1 VSVPHLSV
9 SVPHLSVSVH
19 LPCSYEI
26 LLEDAGLLAKVDW
39 EALVV
44 DEVRPPSSP
53 FILPATIINNDNQ

>member
-1 VSVPHLSV
+1 M
-9 SVPHLSVSVH
+9 SVH

-44 DEVRPPSSP
+44 DEVRPPP
-53 FILPATIINNDNQ
+53 CFIFPASIINNLSICLSTMHQY